1 MKDKKLTLIKF
12 LYKKLPQLWQFFVLY
27 LTCYRKRRC
36 AIINDGLLFV
46 NDLIDM
52 SNDKIIIREAN
63 RVKYLRQFGIILAVT
78 CAGEIMKYFIPLPI
92 PGSIYGLIL
101 MFVLLLL
108 RVIKVEH
115 VKETGEFLIEIM
127 PLMFIPAGV
136 GLITSWE
143 QLQSFMVPLLV
154 ITVVSTFVVMI
165 VTGKV
170 TDFLI
175 SRIGKG
181 EKK

>member
-1 MKDKKLTLIKF
+1 M
-12 LYKKLPQLWQFFVLY
+12 
-27 LTCYRKRRC
+27 
-36 AIINDGLLFV
+36 
-46 NDLIDM
+46 
-52 SNDKIIIREAN
+52 
-63 RVKYLRQFGIILAVT
+63 KYLRQFGIILGVT

-101 MFVLLLL
+101 MFLLLL
-108 RVIKVEH
+108 MRVIKVEH

-136 GLITSWE
+136 GLVTSWN
-143 QLQSFMVPLLV
+143 QLQSFLVPLLV
-154 ITVVSTFVVMI
+154 ITVVSTLVVMI

-175 SRIGKG
+175 SRKG

>member
-1 MKDKKLTLIKF
+1 
-12 LYKKLPQLWQFFVLY
+12 
-27 LTCYRKRRC
+27 
-36 AIINDGLLFV
+36 
-46 NDLIDM
+46 M
-52 SNDKIIIREAN
+52 SDEYIIIREAN
-63 RVKYLRQFGIILAVT
+63 KVKYLRQFGIILGVT
-78 CAGEIMKYFIPLPI
+78 CLGEVLKYFIPLPI

-101 MFVLLLL
+101 MFAFLLLK
-108 RVIKVEH
+108 VIKVEH

-136 GLITSWE
+136 GLVTSWG
-143 QLQSFMVPLLV
+143 QLQSFLLPLIV

-175 SRIGKG
+175 SRKEGK
-181 EKK
+181 K